1 MQNVATANPT
11 EKEFSVKTRIQK
23 GTFPDPRSHRCFVVP
38 VYEGDSELS
47 PTARRADQSSG
58 GWISELLRS
67 REFEGKHCQLELLH
81 TGDADSGQRIVLIGL
96 GKRCDFD
103 LDRVRGAYA
112 KAAQFI
118 RSSNLLSFST
128 ALDFGPSSASI
139 GDLTEAVV
147 EGTILGSYQFT
158 PYKTVQKEEIRQL
171 REMTIVVKDGQTDAA
186 RTAAA
191 NAEIICRAV
200 SLARDMISTPG
211 NEMTP
216 SHMAGQA
223 ILAAKGRAVSVKVLD
238 EQKMQRLGMNA
249 LLGVASGS
257 KQPPRFIILEYRG
270 GRKSDRPL
278 VLVGK
283 GLTFD
288 SGGISLKPAEKM
300 DEMKSDMSGGAA
312 VICAIMAAVDLEL
325 PVNLVGLVPATENMP
340 SGRAL
345 KPGDIL
351 KSLSGQTIEV
361 VNTDAE
367 GRLILA
373 DALTYAGRY
382 KPAAIIDLA
391 TLTGACVIALGDYV
405 TGMMG
410 TDEALKE
417 KIRKA
422 ADFTGEKVWELPLWE
437 EYDEQIKSDIADV
450 KNAGGRPAG
459 TITAAAFLKKFV
471 GDFPWA
477 HLDIAGPAWLSKD
490 RSYIPKGA
498 SGVGVRLL
506 VRLLRT
512 WNGTVC

>member
-1 MQNVATANPT
+1 
-11 EKEFSVKTRIQK
+11 VKTRVLK
-23 GTFPDPRSHRCFVVP
+23 GALPDPASHRCLVVP
-38 VYEGDSELS
+38 LYEGEAELS
-47 PTARRADQSSG
+47 ATARRTDQSSG

-67 REFEGKHCQLELLH
+67 REFEGKHLQLELLH
-81 TGDADSGQRIVLIGL
+81 AGDSGSGQRVVLVGL
-96 GKRCDFD
+96 GKRCDFN

-118 RSSNLLSFST
+118 RSSNVLSFST
-128 ALDFGPSSASI
+128 ALDFGLPSASI

-147 EGTILGSYQFT
+147 EGTILGNYQFT
-158 PYKTVQKEEIRQL
+158 PYKTVKKEEIRHL
-171 REMTIVVKDGQTDAA
+171 REMAIVVESRQIPAVREAA
-186 RTAAA
+186 SR
-191 NAEIICRAV
+191 AEILCRAV
-200 SLARDMISTPG
+200 CLARDMVSAPA

-216 SHMAGQA
+216 NDMAERA
-223 ILAAKGRAVSVKVLD
+223 IAAARGRGIAVKVLN
-238 EQKMQRLGMNA
+238 EKKMEKLGMNA
-249 LLGVASGS
+249 LLGVAHGS
-257 KQPPRFIILEYRG
+257 KQPPRFIVLEYRG
-270 GRKSDRPL
+270 GRKNDKPL

-312 VICAIMAAVDLEL
+312 VICTIMAAADLKL
-325 PVNLVGLVPATENMP
+325 PVNLIGLVPATENMP
-340 SGRAL
+340 GGRAL

-391 TLTGACVIALGDYV
+391 TLTGACVVALGDYV
-405 TGMMG
+405 AGMLG
-410 TDEALKE
+410 TDDALKE
-417 KIRKA
+417 RIRKA
-422 ADFTGEKVWELPLWE
+422 ADFTGERVWELPLWE
-437 EYDEQIKSDIADV
+437 EYGEQIESDIADV
-450 KNAGGRPAG
+450 KNAGGRSAG

-471 GDFPWA
+471 GDFPWV
-477 HLDIAGPAWLSKD
+477 HLDIAGPAWLGKD
-490 RSYIPKGA
+490 RPYIPKGA

-512 WNGTVC
+512 WNGEAC